1 MDYLG
6 YTCLPIALLCWTC
19 PGPSCG
25 WLNKRSN
32 IVLGLA
38 RGTAPASECTLWE
51 HTVGCTRF
59 QGRVIGGL
67 PFEGRGWGG
76 VFGLGV
82 GLVSLCGRPQ
92 GPHPAVGCLRITIF
106 ILCVRRCNFIP
117 RQFSSWTGLRS
128 MIFHYH
134 LRIGEVW
141 TIRNNKSDPLPTEH
155 IHCTEKFVPLQ
166 GKKQRHISFQ
176 ELWVCCD

>member
-1 MDYLG
+1 MH
-6 YTCLPIALLCWTC
+6 IM
-19 PGPSCG
+19 
-25 WLNKRSN
+25 
-32 IVLGLA
+32 
-38 RGTAPASECTLWE
+38 GTYSWMHAVPRK
-51 HTVGCTRF
+51 GDF
-59 QGRVIGGL
+59 GGL
-67 PFEGRGWGG
+67 PFEGRGWGW

-82 GLVSLCGRPQ
+82 VLVSLCGRSQ

-106 ILCVRRCNFIP
+106 ILCVRRCNFMP

-166 GKKQRHISFQ
+166 GKKQDRNCSVWRRCVGDGGKRLYH
-176 ELWVCCD
+176 

>member
-1 MDYLG
+1 MHFYVELA
-6 YTCLPIALLCWTC
+6 TKT
-19 PGPSCG
+19 GPSCG

-32 IVLGLA
+32 IVLGPA

-67 PFEGRGWGG
+67 PFEGRGWGW

-82 GLVSLCGRPQ
+82 VLVSLCGRPQ
-92 GPHPAVGCLRITIF
+92 GPHPAVGCLRIPIF
-106 ILCVRRCNFIP
+106 ILCVRRCNFMP

-134 LRIGEVW
+134 LRIGEVR

-166 GKKQRHISFQ
+166 GKKQQYRGDKIRGGG
-176 ELWVCCD
+176 CD

>member
-1 MDYLG
+1 MHFYVELA
-6 YTCLPIALLCWTC
+6 TKT
-19 PGPSCG
+19 GPSCG

-32 IVLGLA
+32 IVLGPA

-59 QGRVIGGL
+59 QGRVILGASPSKGGVGGGSL
-67 PFEGRGWGG
+67 GWG
-76 VFGLGV
+76 VV
-82 GLVSLCGRPQ
+82 LVSLCGRPQ

-134 LRIGEVW
+134 LRIGEVR
-141 TIRNNKSDPLPTEH
+141 TIRTNKSDPLPTEH

-166 GKKQRHISFQ
+166 GKKQHTNIISNGN
-176 ELWVCCD
+176 VVVIS